1 MNLTDHKKNFFVCV
15 SVGISVVF
23 LFFLYRTSLNLDIF
37 ARWFTP
43 LLCGIGFFFF
53 LFFIWRYHRLNKEMN
68 VWKQEAEKMRLE
80 DTLFGKVFELNP
92 IQTIIVDKNAGII
105 MHNFAGKKTHGALPA
120 IGDVLYKDYASKH
133 QVDMY
138 GALINCIRNNEHR
151 EFSEIKYKE
160 RYLNIN
166 IAPFSH
172 GAIVTLIDV
181 TERHQL
187 ADELQQARKMEAI
200 GTLAGGVAHDFN
212 NILSIILGNMELA
225 LDEVPR
231 WSPARNNLQEIQTAG
246 LRAREVVRQLLS
258 FSRKTHVAKVAVD
271 IRKIVHESENLLR
284 SSFPSSIKIVTK
296 IPGDLLPIKADATQI
311 QQIVINLCTN
321 AAHAMEEMGIGT
333 LTIALKNVLM
343 EEMSVV
349 GFGTMPPGKYVM
361 LEIIDTGHG
370 IDPLI
375 SKKLFDPYFT
385 TKDVGKGTG
394 MGLFVV
400 QGIVKNHEG
409 AVQVDS
415 LPGQGTT
422 VSVFFPATD
431 DQPLE
436 TQGQSAPLAKG
447 TETVLVVDDEVSLVN
462 IARAMLTPLG
472 YKVMGTT
479 FPHDALKLFQADPMA
494 IDLVIT
500 DMTMPFMS
508 GEDLARQMMKI
519 RPLVPIVLCTGLA
532 RKIPREQLRE
542 MGISKCI
549 EKPLDRGVLSSTV
562 RQVLDRV
569 TG

>member
-1 MNLTDHKKNFFVCV
+1 
-15 SVGISVVF
+15 
-23 LFFLYRTSLNLDIF
+23 
-37 ARWFTP
+37 
-43 LLCGIGFFFF
+43 
-53 LFFIWRYHRLNKEMN
+53 
-68 VWKQEAEKMRLE
+68 
-80 DTLFGKVFELNP
+80 
-92 IQTIIVDKNAGII
+92 
-105 MHNFAGKKTHGALPA
+105 
-120 IGDVLYKDYASKH
+120 
-133 QVDMY
+133 
-138 GALINCIRNNEHR
+138 
-151 EFSEIKYKE
+151 
-160 RYLNIN
+160 
-166 IAPFSH
+166 
-172 GAIVTLIDV
+172 
-181 TERHQL
+181 
-187 ADELQQARKMEAI
+187 
-200 GTLAGGVAHDFN
+200 
-212 NILSIILGNMELA
+212 
-225 LDEVPR
+225 
-231 WSPARNNLQEIQTAG
+231 
-246 LRAREVVRQLLS
+246 
-258 FSRKTHVAKVAVD
+258 
-271 IRKIVHESENLLR
+271 
-284 SSFPSSIKIVTK
+284 
-296 IPGDLLPIKADATQI
+296 
-311 QQIVINLCTN
+311 
-321 AAHAMEEMGIGT
+321 
-333 LTIALKNVLM
+333 
-343 EEMSVV
+343 
-349 GFGTMPPGKYVM
+349 M

>member
-1 MNLTDHKKNFFVCV
+1 MFIYV
-15 SVGISVVF
+15 SVGVFALF
-23 LFFLYRTSLNLDIF
+23 LFFLYKIALNPGIFQSPFTLLFCGTSLL
-37 ARWFTP
+37 
-43 LLCGIGFFFF
+43 FF
-53 LFFIWRYHRLNKEMN
+53 LFFIWRYHRLHKEMLT
-68 VWKQEAEKMRLE
+68 WKQEAEKLRLAE
-80 DTLFGKVFELNP
+80 TLFGKVFDLNP
-92 IQTIIVDKNAGII
+92 IQTIIVDKNARII
-105 MHNFAGKKTHGALPA
+105 MHNFAGKKTHGSLPA

-138 GALINCIRNNEHR
+138 GALMACIRNNEHR

-181 TERHQL
+181 TEKYCL
-187 ADELQQARKMEAI
+187 ADELHQARKMEAV

-271 IRKIVHESENLLR
+271 IQKIVHESENLLR
-284 SSFPSSIKIVTK
+284 SSFPSSIKIITK
-296 IPGDLLPIKADATQI
+296 IPDDLFPIKADETQI
-311 QQIVINLCTN
+311 QQIIINLCSN
-321 AAHAMEEMGIGT
+321 AAHAMEEVGIGT
-333 LTIALKNVLM
+333 LTIALKNVVM
-343 EEMSVV
+343 EELFVA
-349 GFGTMPPGKYVM
+349 GFSTMAPGKYVM
-361 LEIIDTGHG
+361 LQIIDTGHG

-375 SKKLFDPYFT
+375 HKKLFDPYFT

-409 AVQVDS
+409 AMQVDS

-431 DQPLE
+431 EQPIE
-436 TQGQSAPLAKG
+436 VQGQVSLPARG
-447 TETVLVVDDEVSLVN
+447 TETILVVDDEVSLVN
-462 IARAMLTPLG
+462 IARSMLTPLG
-472 YKVMGTT
+472 YQVMGTS

-500 DMTMPFMS
+500 DMTMPLMS
-508 GEDLARQMMKI
+508 GEDLAREMIKI
-519 RPLVPIVLCTGLA
+519 RPLLPIILCTGLA
-532 RKIPREQLRE
+532 RKITREQLRE
-542 MGISKCI
+542 MGIVKCI